1 MAYKASATVTSKGQV
16 TLPAPIRERLGV
28 AAGDRLD
35 FDLSASGKLTVTA
48 VKRRSIF
55 ENFDE
60 VQLPPRGRAATRKD
74 IDDAIAAT
82 VARKFPRP
90 GGRRR

>member
-1 MAYKASATVTSKGQV
+1 MSYKASATLTSKGQV

-28 AAGDRLD
+28 TAGDRLD

-60 VQLPPRGRAATRKD
+60 VRLPSRGRARTRKD

-82 VARKFPRP
+82 VAEKFPRA
-90 GGRRR
+90 GRRRG

>member
-1 MAYKASATVTSKGQV
+1 MSYKASATVTSKGQV

-28 AAGDRLD
+28 TAGDRLD

-60 VQLPPRGRAATRKD
+60 VKLPPRQRPHARKD
-74 IDDAIAAT
+74 LDDAITAAVT
-82 VARKFPRP
+82 EKFPRR
-90 GGRRR
+90 GKRR

>member
-1 MAYKASATVTSKGQV
+1 MSYKASATVTSKGQV
-16 TLPAPIRERLGV
+16 TLPASIRERLGV
-28 AAGDRLD
+28 TAGDRLD

-60 VQLPPRGRAATRKD
+60 LQLPSRGRPGTRKD

-82 VARKFPRP
+82 IIEKFPRP
-90 GGRRR
+90 GRRRG

>member
-1 MAYKASATVTSKGQV
+1 MSYKASATVTSKGQV

-28 AAGDRLD
+28 TAGDRLD

-60 VQLPPRGRAATRKD
+60 VKLPPRQRPYARKD
-74 IDDAIAAT
+74 LDDAITAT
-82 VARKFPRP
+82 ITEKFPRR
-90 GGRRR
+90 GKRR